1 MKEELRAIP
10 KKNYVIL
17 GVIIVVT
24 LLLLYYF
31 YMWFAVYN
39 ESKINK
45 PLLNEYMDVINYNEI
60 DNYLVENPNTIIY
73 VSVLENKEIREFELG
88 IKKSFKNHM
97 IKKDILYLDLT
108 DLFKDETSIS
118 DMEEKYS
125 LNNLNI
131 RDVPCLMVF
140 GSGKLK
146 SIYSIKNNGYDI
158 DGLIDFINSV
168 DSEIEDKLND

>member
-1 MKEELRAIP
+1 MKEELRVIP

-17 GVIIVVT
+17 GAVIVAT

-31 YMWFAVYN
+31 YMWFVAYN

-60 DNYLVENPNTIIY
+60 DNYLVENPNSIIY
-73 VSVLENKEIREFELG
+73 VSVLENKEIREFEKEF
-88 IKKSFKNHM
+88 KKSFKKHM

-108 DLFKDETSIS
+108 DLFKSEDSS
-118 DMEEKYS
+118 DIEEKYS

-131 RDVPCLMVF
+131 KDVPCLMVF
-140 GSGKLK
+140 GNGKLE
-146 SIYSIKNNGYDI
+146 SIYSIKNNNYDI
-158 DGLIDFINSV
+158 DALVDFINSI